1 MRGRI
6 IDFAV
11 GFNKKQRLTVEL
23 DADFREKYDALHE
36 FDVDV
41 TVKKYRAKRSLDA
54 NAYAWVLIDK
64 IAAASGR
71 TKDDIYRDE
80 IKRIGGVSEVV
91 CVREAAVERLRQTWS
106 KYGMGWQTEVFD
118 SEVEGF
124 KNLILYYGSSSYD
137 TKQMSILIDRL
148 VQDAQSL
155 GIETMPPEQL
165 ESLLAERK

>member
-11 GFNKKQRLTVEL
+11 GFNQKQRLTVEL
-23 DADFREKYDALHE
+23 DADFRDKYDALHE
-36 FDVDV
+36 DDVEV
-41 TVKKYRAKRSLDA
+41 TVKKYRRKRSLDA

-64 IAAASGR
+64 IAAKTGR
-71 TKDDIYRDE
+71 TKYDIYRDE
-80 IKRIGGVSEVV
+80 IKRIGGVSEVI
-91 CVREAAVERLRQTWS
+91 CVRDAAVDRLRQTWS
-106 KYGMGWQTEVFD
+106 KNGMGWQTEVFD

-124 KNLILYYGSSSYD
+124 KNMILYYGSSSYD
-137 TKQMSILIDRL
+137 SLQMSILIDRL